1 MAVVGVFTAVGLAF
15 LGGYEFGNPRNGSRA
30 AAKEDPSP
38 ASAPADP
45 AARAAAL
52 DLLDQAYTARFEERP
67 KDALALVQR
76 ARAADANVPGVD
88 LVVAEVAFD
97 SRLFADLHKY
107 AQRAVERKQY
117 AGQAHAL
124 LGLEKW
130 LTRGPDA
137 PANASFLVD
146 VSHFFNVAGEEN
158 YFDPLILF
166 FYGDV
171 LRESSQHSQGNQ
183 RAHEALHRLTL
194 WDSSLL
200 ISLKAALAADEAGL
214 PPEATDSPVS
224 NPGARDALLG
234 LRAAL
239 IEGAPDRGGKADRL
253 RGFLTF
259 QQAALLLSD
268 PAFGLDNKGSAS
280 PLLP

>member
-130 LTRGPDA
+130 LTR
-137 PANASFLVD
+137 
-146 VSHFFNVAGEEN
+146 
-158 YFDPLILF
+158 
-166 FYGDV
+166 
-171 LRESSQHSQGNQ
+171 
-183 RAHEALHRLTL
+183 
-194 WDSSLL
+194 
-200 ISLKAALAADEAGL
+200 
-214 PPEATDSPVS
+214 
-224 NPGARDALLG
+224 
-234 LRAAL
+234 
-239 IEGAPDRGGKADRL
+239 
-253 RGFLTF
+253 
-259 QQAALLLSD
+259 
-268 PAFGLDNKGSAS
+268 
-280 PLLP
+280 